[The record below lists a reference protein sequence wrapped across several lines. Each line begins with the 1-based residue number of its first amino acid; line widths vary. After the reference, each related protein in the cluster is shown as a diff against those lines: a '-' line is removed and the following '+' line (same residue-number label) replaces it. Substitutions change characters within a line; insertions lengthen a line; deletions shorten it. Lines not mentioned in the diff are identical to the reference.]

1 MKRTSPETS
10 KTAKRAAMALG
21 AQRLATVRGGTG
33 LSIAIDVVAPSP
45 SIMQLQHNE
54 TLIRL

>member
-10 KTAKRAAMALG
+10 KTAKRNTAALG
-21 AQRLATVRGGTG
+21 AQRLTAVRGGTG
-33 LSIAIDVVAPSP
+33 LGIAVEVVSPPPSL
-45 SIMQLQHNE
+45 MQMQHNE